1 MTVTKFACAVFVTFL
16 SSLLPASAQQ
26 PPPAPSAPG
35 SGPSSQ
41 RIQLDVVVDTK
52 SDQPVTNLHQQ
63 DFTVLDN
70 KSPRTISGFKIVTA
84 KQEPVE
90 VILLIDAV
98 NTPYNLTAYMR
109 DQTEKFL
116 KANDGKLAHPTAIA
130 IFKDEGIQLNGG
142 FTTDGNA
149 LSNALQHYAIGLR
162 SITRDSQW
170 SENDRL
176 TISVRALHQITTYAS
191 SLPGRKFIIW
201 ISPGYPLLSGPGY
214 VLTTKEEQQIFGDIV
229 SFSSQ
234 LRQAKITLYDANP
247 IGVSETVFGANYY
260 QTFLKGVAKS
270 EDAQFAEV
278 GIQVLSVQSG
288 GLTIESNSDVEGMIQ
303 RCLADADSWYE
314 IAFDPLP
321 ADKPNEYHHI
331 EVKLDQPGLI
341 ARTRT
346 GYYANPVA
354 VIAPR

>member
-1 MTVTKFACAVFVTFL
+1 MVVTKFAYAVFAA
-16 SSLLPASAQQ
+16 SLAGFLPAAAQQ
-26 PPPAPSAPG
+26 PPSPAPRPGPG
-35 SGPSSQ
+35 SSSQ
-41 RIQLDVVVDTK
+41 PIQLDVVVDTK
-52 SDQPVTNLHQQ
+52 SDQPVTTLHQQ
-63 DFTVLDN
+63 DFTILDN
-70 KSPRTISGFKIVTA
+70 KSLRPITGFKVVTA
-84 KQEPVE
+84 KQESVE

-109 DQTEKFL
+109 DETEKFL
-116 KANDGKLAHPTAIA
+116 KANNGKLAYPTTLAV
-130 IFKDEGIQLNGG
+130 FKDEGVQLANG
-142 FTTDGNA
+142 FSTDGNA

-214 VLTTKEEQQIFGDIV
+214 VLTSKEEQQVFEDIV
-229 SFSSQ
+229 HFSSQ
-234 LRQAKITLYDANP
+234 LRQSKITLYDVNP

-260 QTFLKGVAKS
+260 QTFLKGVARS

-314 IAFDPLP
+314 ISFDPP
-321 ADKPNEYHHI
+321 AADKPTEYHHI
-331 EVKLDQPGLI
+331 EVRVDQPGLI

-354 VIAPR
+354 ASPSR